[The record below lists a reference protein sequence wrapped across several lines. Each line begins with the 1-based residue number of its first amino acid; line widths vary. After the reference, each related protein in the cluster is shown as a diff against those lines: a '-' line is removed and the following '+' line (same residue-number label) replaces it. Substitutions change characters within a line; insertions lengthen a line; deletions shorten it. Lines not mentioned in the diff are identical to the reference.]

1 MPLNLG
7 TLTDA
12 ENRFRQ
18 GYVQFARQWS
28 AVSEQWLDDRR
39 RKFEQQHLLSIGP
52 SLSRLSASLR
62 LFEETVR
69 KADRELADT
78 ERADDALN

>member
-1 MPLNLG
+1 MAIHLG

-18 GYVQFARQWS
+18 GYVQFARHWS
-28 AVSEQWLDDRR
+28 DVREHWLDERC
-39 RKFEQQHLLSIGP
+39 RKFEKQHLLSIGP
-52 SLSRLSASLR
+52 SLSRLSSTLR
-62 LFEETVR
+62 LFEEAVR
-69 KADRELADT
+69 KADRELSDT